1 VSDGPWSV
9 APSPNGNSL
18 SDRLLD
24 TLTDVAFVKR
34 FASISSL
41 SVRSPSLVCYIRMLT
56 GIFPEQISNKRETY
70 SFQGATGC
78 AVMAF
83 YRSRRRQYPAM

>member
-41 SVRSPSLVCYIRMLT
+41 LSLPVRLCYIRMLT